1 MKILR
6 NLSILYR
13 FFQILKNLKIV
24 RRNVRFNM
32 LQQRVKQYIIWEISN
47 ERDVGIKIN
56 VSERNVQ

>member
-47 ERDVGIKIN
+47 ERDGIKIN